1 VLGVYRNIW
10 IIDISPWIF
19 RLDVPKAMVAIAPF
33 GLILVLRAVRATRLA
48 STAARQGITSGHHV
62 GRQWV
67 AVALFAVTTLT
78 PIGAWGV
85 RNLITHD
92 TFTIGSVGRGVVLWM
107 GNREQATGGI
117 MGPSRPENYEEVA
130 RTFQSDTSILR
141 ENRIFTEIALREI
154 VQNPSRVFYLALVK
168 LDRFWWTL
176 YPERIAER
184 LEARTTAFTGG
195 LVNPLLVRALS
206 MLGHAVATTFAVY
219 GFVTLVRGEQD
230 RAQRAGALALFV
242 LIFCMTHMPFL
253 AEPRYRIPVVPLID
267 ILSVV
272 GFVRF
277 IDRTVAGQ
285 SDTQTGEA
293 VSSLRYVA

>member
-1 VLGVYRNIW
+1 
-10 IIDISPWIF
+10 
-19 RLDVPKAMVAIAPF
+19 
-33 GLILVLRAVRATRLA
+33 
-48 STAARQGITSGHHV
+48 
-62 GRQWV
+62 
-67 AVALFAVTTLT
+67 
-78 PIGAWGV
+78 
-85 RNLITHD
+85 
-92 TFTIGSVGRGVVLWM
+92 
-107 GNREQATGGI
+107 
-117 MGPSRPENYEEVA
+117 
-130 RTFQSDTSILR
+130 
-141 ENRIFTEIALREI
+141 
-154 VQNPSRVFYLALVK
+154 
-168 LDRFWWTL
+168 
-176 YPERIAER
+176 
-184 LEARTTAFTGG
+184 
-195 LVNPLLVRALS
+195 